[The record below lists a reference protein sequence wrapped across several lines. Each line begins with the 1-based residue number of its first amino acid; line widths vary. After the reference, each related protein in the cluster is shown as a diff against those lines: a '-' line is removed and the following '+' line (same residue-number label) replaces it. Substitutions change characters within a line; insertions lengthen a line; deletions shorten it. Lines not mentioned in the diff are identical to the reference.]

1 MIFVSACLIGENYKY
16 NGGNN
21 LNNKVMDFLKDK
33 EYMAICPEVSGGL
46 STPRDPSEIENG
58 AGNKVLN
65 GEAKVFSDKGEDVTV
80 NFLKGAY
87 NTLKLAEKYNPELII
102 LKAKS
107 PSCGKGKTYDGTF
120 SKTIVVGNGVTSE
133 LLIKNGYKII
143 TEDEL

>member
-1 MIFVSACLIGENYKY
+1 MIFVSACLIGESCKY

-33 EYMAICPEVSGGL
+33 EYIAICPEVSGGL
-46 STPRDPSEIENG
+46 STPRDPSEIEDG
-58 AGNKVLN
+58 AGNKVLDGKN
-65 GEAKVFSDKGEDVTV
+65 KVYSDKGEDVTA

-87 NTLKLAEKYNPELII
+87 NTLELAKKHNPELII

-120 SKTIVVGNGVTSE
+120 SKTLIKGNGVTAE

-143 TEDEL
+143 IEDEL